1 MLNVPQ
7 PIAISADRI
16 HPDTL
21 PGYVHLKV
29 IDLDNQVMF
38 YQQVIGLQLN
48 WREGNSAGLGR
59 GASFLNAL
67 AKLSNG
73 PYNDQNN
80 LCG

>member
-7 PIAISADRI
+7 PIAIAADRI

-29 IDLDNQVMF
+29 NNLDNQVLF

-48 WREGNSAGLGR
+48 WRKGNSAGLGIEGR
-59 GASFLNAL
+59 
-67 AKLSNG
+67 
-73 PYNDQNN
+73 D
-80 LCG
+80 